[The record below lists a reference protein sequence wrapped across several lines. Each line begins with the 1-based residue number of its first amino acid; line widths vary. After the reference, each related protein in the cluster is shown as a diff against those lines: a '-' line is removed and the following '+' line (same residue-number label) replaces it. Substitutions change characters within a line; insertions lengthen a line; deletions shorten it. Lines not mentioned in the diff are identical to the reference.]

1 MDGHR
6 EAEAGTSDDYEQD
19 ILAWSRHQGALLRR
33 IASGEAVNE
42 TLDWDN
48 IAEEI
53 ETVGRNELRAVRSL
67 LIQALVHM
75 LKAEGWPQARDVP
88 SWRADAVGF
97 RQDARDAF
105 TPSMRQHLDVDDLYR
120 RAVRRLP
127 ARMDGKPPQVLPD
140 SCPMTLDELL
150 GE

>member
-6 EAEAGTSDDYEQD
+6 EAEADTSDDYEYD

-42 TLDWDN
+42 TLDWGN

-67 LIQALVHM
+67 LTQALVHM
-75 LKAEGWPQARDVP
+75 LKAEGWPRARDVP
-88 SWRADAVGF
+88 SWRADALRF
-97 RQDARDAF
+97 RHEAADAF
-105 TPSMRQHLDVDDLYR
+105 SPSMRQHLDVAALYR
-120 RAVRRLP
+120 RALHELP
-127 ARMDGKPPQVLPD
+127 ENMDGQPPQNLPET
-140 SCPMTLDELL
+140 CPMTLDELL
-150 GE
+150 SE

>member
-6 EAEAGTSDDYEQD
+6 ETDAPARDDYDGD

-33 IASGEAVNE
+33 IAAGEAVNE

-67 LIQALVHM
+67 LTQALAHM
-75 LKAEGWPQARDVP
+75 LKAEGWPSARDVP
-88 SWRADAVGF
+88 SWRADAVRF
-97 RQDARDAF
+97 RQDAADGF
-105 TPSMRQHLDVDDLYR
+105 TPSMRQHLDVDALYR
-120 RAVRRLP
+120 RALR
-127 ARMDGKPPQVLPD
+127 QLPD
-140 SCPMTLDELL
+140 RMNGQLPQTLPETCLMTLDELL
-150 GE
+150 SV

>member
-6 EAEAGTSDDYEQD
+6 ETDAPARDDYDGD

-33 IASGEAVNE
+33 IAGGEAVNE

-67 LIQALVHM
+67 LTQALAHM
-75 LKAEGWPQARDVP
+75 LKAEGWPSARDVP
-88 SWRADAVGF
+88 NWRADAVRF
-97 RQDARDAF
+97 RHEALDAF
-105 TPSMRQHLDVDDLYR
+105 TPSMRQHLDVAVLYR
-120 RAVRRLP
+120 RALRELP
-127 ARMDGKPPQVLPD
+127 ESMDGQPPRNLPET
-140 SCPMTLDELL
+140 CPMTLDELL
-150 GE
+150 SE